1 MRKRIRGSIFAV
13 IALMIAVM
21 VSIGIVVAGEEN
33 QGQPATGDMKVSA
46 QLLDVLKKLE
56 GFNPHAYWDYQQYSI
71 GYGSKCP
78 EGYENYYLPVSEG
91 GLGNQISEEYA
102 LELLAGE
109 LVYFETVVNNFIKRN
124 NLTLAQ
130 HQYDA
135 LISFTYNTGYGW
147 SSTTGNLVTAI
158 FNGDKGSHFIYGM
171 MLWSMAGDPERHILV
186 NRRIVETNMYANGV
200 YPENPVDASQAPA
213 RYRIAFMDGNG
224 GVVSYN
230 EHGFDAEQPIAIKT
244 TFKSKPVGPD
254 ETGVLVTYEF
264 DGWYTEREGGTK
276 VEILDSSIVTG
287 KVLYAHWK
295 TPAGTPVTIP
305 RQNTGIKLNV
315 TLTGHNV
322 NIRSGPET
330 YYEALY
336 QAPRG
341 EVMEIDLV
349 VKRGSMYW
357 GRSGDKWVALMYT
370 DYETAKD
377 KMLPM
382 WGKVTGTT
390 LNVRKDAG
398 TGSAIVE
405 GAGKKK
411 DDLIL
416 ITDWKTDETVM
427 WGKIEEG
434 WVSLEYVTFDGVKS
448 PDQTV
453 QTIEVSKA
461 PNKLS
466 YVHKSETLDITGG
479 KLLVTYADNSTSL
492 VDITEEMVSGFDNTA
507 VGTNVV
513 TVTYEGKT
521 ATFEVQIVKAKVVFK
536 LDDGTIISENEYLVG
551 DTVVI
556 PETPTKP
563 TDSNGY
569 YVFIGWGREV
579 TTTCD
584 GNAEYIAV
592 FEQRKIT
599 GDCNSDGKVT
609 DKDAIYLLRHVYFPN
624 RYPIDEPADY
634 NKDGKITD
642 KDAIYLLRHV
652 YFPNRY
658 PLS

>member
-1 MRKRIRGSIFAV
+1 MSKRIKGSLFAV
-13 IALMIAVM
+13 IALVIAVM
-21 VSIGIVVAGEEN
+21 LSIGIAVAGEEN
-33 QGQPATGDMKVSA
+33 QEPPAAEDMKVSA
-46 QLLDVLKKLE
+46 QLLNVLKQLE
-56 GFNPHAYWDYQQYSI
+56 GFNPHAYWDYKQYSI

-78 EGYENYYLPVSEG
+78 EGYENYYLSVEDG
-91 GLGNQISEEYA
+91 GQGNKISEEYA

-109 LVYFETVVNNFIKRN
+109 LVYFENVVNNFIKRN
-124 NLTLAQ
+124 NLTLEQ

-135 LISFTYNTGYGW
+135 LISFTYNTGYAW
-147 SSTTGNLVTAI
+147 SSTNGNLVTAVLD
-158 FNGDKGSHFIYGM
+158 GDKGSHFIYGM
-171 MLWSMAGDPERHILV
+171 MLWSMAGSPERHILV

-200 YPENPVDASQAPA
+200 YPENPLDATLLPT

-224 GVVSYN
+224 GVVNYN
-230 EHGFDAEQPIAIKT
+230 EHGFDAEQPIEIKT
-244 TFKSKPVGPD
+244 KFDQKPVGPD
-254 ETGVLVTYEF
+254 ETGVIVTYEF

-276 VEILDSSIVTG
+276 VEILDESIVTG

-330 YYEALY
+330 YYECLY

-370 DYETAKD
+370 DYDTVKN

-398 TGSAIVE
+398 TSSAIVE

-416 ITDWKTDETVM
+416 VTDWKTDETVM
-427 WGKIEEG
+427 WGKIAEG

-453 QTIEVSKA
+453 QTIEVNKA
-461 PNKLS
+461 PNKLN
-466 YVHKSETLDITGG
+466 YVHGAENLDVTGG
-479 KLLVTYADNSTSL
+479 QLLVTYADNSASL
-492 VDITEEMVSGFDNTA
+492 VEITLDMISGFDNTTF
-507 VGTNVV
+507 GTNTV
-513 TVTYEGKT
+513 TVTYEEKT
-521 ATFEVQIVKAKVVFK
+521 TTFEVQIVKAKVVFK
-536 LDDGTIISENEYLVG
+536 LEDGTIISENEYLFG
-551 DTVVI
+551 ETVVI

-579 TTTCD
+579 AATCD
-584 GNAEYIAV
+584 GNAEYIAT
-592 FEQRKIT
+592 FEQRKLT
-599 GDCNSDGKVT
+599 GDCNADGKLDDQDAIYLLRYVYLPSRYPVSEPV
-609 DKDAIYLLRHVYFPN
+609 DYNQDGKIDDQDAIYLLRHVY
-624 RYPIDEPADY
+624 
-634 NKDGKITD
+634 
-642 KDAIYLLRHV
+642 L
-652 YFPNRY
+652 PNRY